1 MWAKPWNVKEGF
13 LIGGGLLFTG
23 VLLQVAMGLGAGA
36 RTCGVSYG
44 NPTPEALVAAGANHV
59 IDDLSQLP
67 ALVCV
72 VN

>member
-1 MWAKPWNVKEGF
+1 MKEGF

-23 VLLQVAMGLGAGA
+23 MLLQ
-36 RTCGVSYG
+36 
-44 NPTPEALVAAGANHV
+44 VAAGANHV